1 MEYPAPRSEDEINLL
16 GGPPG
21 SPLILDS
28 SVEFQSIFDLLGAV
42 EW

>member
-1 MEYPAPRSEDEINLL
+1 MEYPAPRSENEIDLL

-28 SVEFQSIFDLLGAV
+28 SVEFQNNVDLLGAV
-42 EW
+42 EG